1 MNYGNLFFRAL
12 KLDSNGRSLKA
23 FSELSQVPVER
34 LRYYNETNT
43 LPSGVDL
50 ENICRVANI
59 TTLGL
64 MLKIGR
70 LDHAVLEAIQK
81 NSDAVLEALEN
92 QITKETT
99 QVAKPH
105 AVFSTQLGELYQG
118 DCLDLL
124 ANIDSDSVDLVF
136 ADPPFNLAK
145 DYPSGIDDSLREA
158 EYLQWCERWLNG
170 CVRILKQGGSLFV
183 WNLPKWNT
191 SIAEFLNGRLTF
203 RHWISVD
210 IKYRLPING
219 RLYPSHYS
227 LLYFCKGPRPRV
239 FHPDRLPMEVCPEC
253 KTDLR
258 DYGGYKNKMNP
269 LGVNLSDVW
278 TDIAPVRHAK
288 YKRRE
293 GANELPVRLMDRI
306 IELASDEGD
315 LVFDPFGGSG
325 TTYLVAE
332 LKGRRWLGAELGPV
346 DDIRSRFER
355 IVEEREILTRLRLG
369 YNKLFS
375 EETRRYR
382 ERNGLWTSESVNVEK
397 DSCTHEQL
405 EFQQIMNQNELTVET
420 AKGSK
425 SLQ

>member
-12 KLDSNGRSLKA
+12 KLEANGRSLKA

-34 LRYYNETNT
+34 LRYYNDTNT

-50 ENICRVANI
+50 ENICRSAGI
-59 TTLGL
+59 TTFDL
-64 MLKIGR
+64 MLRIGR
-70 LDHAVLEAIQK
+70 LDHTVIEAIQK
-81 NSDAVLEALEN
+81 NSDAVLELIGN
-92 QITKETT
+92 QTAKTKTRS
-99 QVAKPH
+99 AKPH
-105 AVFSTQLGELYQG
+105 AIFSTQLGRLYQS

-124 ANIDSDSVDLVF
+124 SHIDSDSIDVVF

-145 DYPSGIDDSLREA
+145 DYPSGIDDSRKAL
-158 EYLQWCERWLNG
+158 EYLQWCERWLNE
-170 CVRILKQGGSLFV
+170 CVRVLKQGGSLFV

-210 IKYRLPING
+210 IKYRLPISG

-227 LLYFCKGPRPRV
+227 LLYFCKGARPRV

-293 GANELPVRLMDRI
+293 GANELPIRLMDRI
-306 IELASDEGD
+306 IELASNEGD

-332 LKGRRWLGAELGPV
+332 LKQRRWLGAELGPV
-346 DDIRSRFER
+346 DDIRLRFER
-355 IVEEREILTRLRLG
+355 IAEERQILTRLRLG
-369 YNKLFS
+369 YNKLFTD
-375 EETRRYR
+375 ETRTYR
-382 ERNGLWTSESVNVEK
+382 ERNGLWTSESVSIEK
-397 DSCTHEQL
+397 NGCKHEQL
-405 EFQQIMNQNELTVET
+405 KFQQLTNQKELMVET
-420 AKGSK
+420 ATGSK
-425 SLQ
+425 PS